1 MTSERPVAIVA
12 NGSFYVGPALARQ
25 LATRGYDLVVG
36 SPKPELVDELSA
48 LGARVVGVDDVVTLE
63 EELASERLVD
73 AALDHFGRL
82 DSACA
87 FSGLIVTGRFMKST
101 EDDLNRVVAGCLTT
115 PYRFL
120 QAVLQPMIAA
130 KSGQIL
136 ILTSAAGT
144 RPTPGAPL
152 YSAVRAG
159 ATMLVRNVADEM
171 AHLGIQVNALGTNF
185 MDFPEFLR
193 ANRITDAESRAKV
206 EAQTPMKRLGTMEE
220 CAAMCAAFLDGTSRF
235 QTGQFISYTGGW

>member
-1 MTSERPVAIVA
+1 
-12 NGSFYVGPALARQ
+12 
-25 LATRGYDLVVG
+25 
-36 SPKPELVDELSA
+36 
-48 LGARVVGVDDVVTLE
+48 VVTLE

-130 KSGQIL
+130 KTGQIL

>member
-1 MTSERPVAIVA
+1 MTTKRPIAIVA

-25 LATRGYDLVVG
+25 LAVRGYDLVIG
-36 SPKPELVDELSA
+36 SPKPQLVAELEQ
-48 LGARVVGVDDVVTLE
+48 LGAAVEAVDGIFTLE
-63 EELASERLVD
+63 EEAASERLVD
-73 AALDHFGRL
+73 AAMSRFGRL

-101 EDDLNRVVAGCLTT
+101 EADLEKVVAGCLTT

-120 QAVLQPMIAA
+120 QAVLAPMIEA

-159 ATMLVRNVADEM
+159 ASMLVRNVADEM

-220 CAAMCAAFLDGTSRF
+220 CAAMCAAFLDGSSRF
-235 QTGQFISYTGGW
+235 QTGQFLSYTGGW

>member
-1 MTSERPVAIVA
+1 MTSTRPVAIVA

-25 LATRGYDLVVG
+25 LATRGYDLVIG
-36 SPKPELVDELSA
+36 SPKPELVHELEQ
-48 LGARVVGVDDVVTLE
+48 LGAAVVGVDKVFTLE
-63 EELASERLVD
+63 EESASERLVE
-73 AALDHFGRL
+73 AAMEHFGRL

-101 EDDLNRVVAGCLTT
+101 EEDLDKVVAGCLTT

-120 QAVLQPMIAA
+120 KAVLAPMIEA